1 MLISEIYADTCR
13 TGRGD
18 GELRETESSI
28 LTETGGV
35 ELCGAGDDGCD
46 DCDGLDV
53 LQTLLT
59 SSPLISSHL
68 NTLSIHLNL
77 SGTEGR
83 EKRKYSNYT

>member
-1 MLISEIYADTCR
+1 MLTPA
-13 TGRGD
+13 GLAG
-18 GELRETESSI
+18 GTESYERQSQVSW
-28 LTETGGV
+28 LRLV
-35 ELCGAGDDGCD
+35 VVWSCGAGDDGCD